1 MLCHV
6 VDNACD
12 LGGVCGGHV
21 KFALSPARNERV
33 EVRRAPL
40 GRIVA
45 IGEEKLGMH
54 LIRLEIAD
62 IEDPQVCCIAVN
74 SCRQLLECLVVVAL
88 ASQPRS

>member
-6 VDNACD
+6 VDNARD
-12 LGGVCGGHV
+12 LGSVSSGHV

-45 IGEEKLGMH
+45 VGKEKLGMH
-54 LIRLEIAD
+54 LVRLEIAD
-62 IEDPQVCCIAVN
+62 IEDPQVCCIAVY
-74 SCRQLLECLVVVAL
+74 SCRQLLECLVVIAL
-88 ASQPRS
+88 AITA